1 MVNGGKHEV
10 LPSMAGTFVGFLSPG
25 GAGNDKELGWLN
37 LHTLEGLTD

>member
-1 MVNGGKHEV
+1 MKCYHPRQEH
-10 LPSMAGTFVGFLSPG
+10 LSDSFLLR